1 MATATTARPTAHVIA
16 GDKEALEIARKLA
29 SRLAQGASKRD
40 RARTVP
46 HEPLDWLSAA
56 GLFGIT
62 VPREYGGADVSFETL
77 TKVFQILS
85 AGDAA
90 VGQLPQ
96 NHFVFVD
103 AIRQDGTEE
112 QKAFFFG
119 EVLAG
124 ARFGNAQAE
133 RGGSSALDLRTRL
146 TRGPNGRL
154 RLDGRKY
161 YCTGALTAHWIP
173 VAALDEADRLVL
185 VYVRRDAPGVTVE
198 ADWNAMGQRTTYSG
212 TTTLDDVEVDPS
224 QVVEHWRLFERP
236 SLFHSLGS
244 LLHAA
249 IDVGIA
255 QDALAE
261 GVAVIRRRERP
272 RLGAPVA
279 SAGEDPL
286 LLHRLGQLSTRFH
299 ASEALLERAAR
310 TLDAANSALAPETA
324 ALAAVEV
331 AEAKAFAEDVS
342 IEISN
347 EIFALAGSAST
358 DEALNLNRHWR
369 NARTHT
375 VHDANQWRYHASG
388 NWLLNGIAPGK
399 PQRRPSHE

>member
-1 MATATTARPTAHVIA
+1 MATATRSPAAHVIA
-16 GDKEALEIARKLA
+16 SDEEALAVARKLA
-29 SRLAQGASKRD
+29 ARLAQGASKRD

-46 HEPLDWLSAA
+46 HEPLDWLSDA

-62 VPREYGGADVSFETL
+62 VPRTHGGADVSFETL

-103 AIRQDGTEE
+103 AIRQDGTEQ

-119 EVLAG
+119 EVLSG

-146 TRGPNGRL
+146 TRGPDGRL
-154 RLDGRKY
+154 RLNGRKY

-185 VYVRRDAPGVTVE
+185 VYVRRDAVGVTVE

-212 TTTLDDVEVDPS
+212 TTTLDEVAVDAS

-261 GVAVIRRRERP
+261 GVAVIRRRDRP

-279 SAGEDPL
+279 SASEDPL

-299 ASEALLERAAR
+299 ACEALLERASR
-310 TLDAANSALAPETA
+310 TLDASNMALAPESA

-342 IEISN
+342 VEIGN
-347 EIFALAGSAST
+347 EIFALVGSAST

-388 NWLLNGIAPGK
+388 NWLLNGVAPGK
-399 PQRRPSHE
+399 PLRKSSPE